1 MSEQLKSKQA
11 KWITIR
17 DTIAHDGLDT
27 TLGVTGRKWDDV
39 PTHDTNLDTI
49 KIPKIPQWL
58 NEVRFRFRATG
69 SISQVTWKLWFYQ
82 QEDDAEYVANG
93 TADFGT
99 QTSTMTNGTT
109 ATLYADKIIIT
120 AQRFRSSFTTTHPS
134 GNNNEMAQLYGDAK
148 GAFLPYMELTAVSGT
163 GSISVDYNGV

>member
-17 DTIAHDGLDT
+17 DTIAHDGLDS
-27 TLGVTGRKWDDV
+27 TLGVTERKWDDV
-39 PTHDTNLDTI
+39 PTHETSDDTI
-49 KIPKIPQWL
+49 RIRKIPQWL

-69 SISQVTWKLWFYQ
+69 SITQVTWKLWFYQ

-99 QTSTMTNGTT
+99 QTATITNGGT
-109 ATLYADKIIIT
+109 ATFYADKIVIT
-120 AQRFRSSFTTTHPS
+120 KQRFRSIFTTTHPT
-134 GNNNEMAQLYGDAK
+134 GDFNEMAMLYGDAK
-148 GAFLPYMELTAVSGT
+148 GAFLPYMELTAASGS